1 MKFLIPY
8 PLNLPFLISQKWGE
22 NSTYYNTIGLKGHN
36 GWDFSLPV
44 GTPIYAC
51 HDGKVDFA
59 GIDGTDSKT
68 IAIDT
73 ISNYDFDGKQV
84 TFRTMY
90 AHLSEYFVSPGQ
102 LVKKGEKI
110 GLSGNTGRYTT
121 GPHLHF
127 GVKPIINYSPIDV
140 NNGYNGAVDPVH
152 FFDGTYPSSSV
163 ENPALIKAKFA
174 LRDWQVSV
182 GIKDFAKETDYKKI
196 KFGPK
201 SQALFNK

>member
-1 MKFLIPY
+1 MKIPY
-8 PLNLPFLISQKWGE
+8 PLNLPFLVSQKWNE
-22 NSTYYNTIGLKGHN
+22 NSAYYNTIGLKGHN
-36 GWDFSLPV
+36 GWDFAIPV

-68 IAIDT
+68 IALDT
-73 ISNYDFDGKQV
+73 LSQYDWEDKKV
-84 TFRTMY
+84 YFRTMY
-90 AHLSEYFVSPGQ
+90 AHLSEYFVVPGQ

-127 GVKPIINYSPIDV
+127 GIKPIINFSPVDV
-140 NNGYNGAVDPVH
+140 GNGYNGAIDPVH
-152 FFDGTYPSSSV
+152 FFDGTYPNNTV
-163 ENPALIKAKFA
+163 KEDTALKNAKFA

-182 GIKDFAKETDYKKI
+182 GIMDFANETDYKKI

-201 SQALFNK
+201 SQKLFNK